1 VCAPVHDNNLTGV
14 CGLLTVSS
22 FSSFLSFFSLAS
34 YIPPTTNFGNAA
46 EHAEKDVKMKRRQQV
61 TYNVT

>member
-1 VCAPVHDNNLTGV
+1 MQPSHC
-14 CGLLTVSS
+14 LL
-22 FSSFLSFFSLAS
+22 FLLLFVLFFPSKLH
-34 YIPPTTNFGNAA
+34 PPPTNFGNAA